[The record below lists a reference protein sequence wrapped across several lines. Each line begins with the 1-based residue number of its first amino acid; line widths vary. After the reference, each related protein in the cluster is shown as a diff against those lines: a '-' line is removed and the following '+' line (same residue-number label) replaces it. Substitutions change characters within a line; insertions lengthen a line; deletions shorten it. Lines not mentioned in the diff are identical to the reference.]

1 MFKRKGL
8 AGTEI
13 EAVNKESNEFGND
26 MSDFGKDSSGMESFG
41 GMESDGSYFG
51 NDASS
56 SDASGSGADC
66 GCGSGDS
73 AGASM

>member
-41 GMESDGSYFG
+41 GMESGGSCFG
-51 NDASS
+51 NDASGG
-56 SDASGSGADC
+56 DAS
-66 GCGSGDS
+66 GSGDS